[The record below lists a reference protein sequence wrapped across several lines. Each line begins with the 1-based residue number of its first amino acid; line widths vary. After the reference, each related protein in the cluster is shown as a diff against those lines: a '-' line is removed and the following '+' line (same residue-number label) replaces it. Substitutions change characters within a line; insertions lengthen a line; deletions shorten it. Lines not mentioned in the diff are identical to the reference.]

1 MQISIAAKPAQSEK
15 DDKKIE
21 KNVIDRPKKLIK
33 FSQVVVKK
41 NISLVGQCSFIFFV
55 PVFTDNCNIDFVR
68 VFKKIVGV
76 EAESFVIEP
85 VAAHFNVDI
94 HYIQRGFGA
103 VNSYPSILGA
113 APTSSSTNGIFLT
126 APSAVR
132 INSTVSSSN
141 IPVT

>member
-41 NISLVGQCSFIFFV
+41 NISPIGQCSFIFFV

-94 HYIQRGFGA
+94 LYIQRGFHG
-103 VNSYPSILGA
+103 SKFLSIYPWSC
-113 APTSSSTNGIFLT
+113 TDQFFHKRNIFNCT
-126 APSAVR
+126 FR
-132 INSTVSSSN
+132 GKD
-141 IPVT
+141 